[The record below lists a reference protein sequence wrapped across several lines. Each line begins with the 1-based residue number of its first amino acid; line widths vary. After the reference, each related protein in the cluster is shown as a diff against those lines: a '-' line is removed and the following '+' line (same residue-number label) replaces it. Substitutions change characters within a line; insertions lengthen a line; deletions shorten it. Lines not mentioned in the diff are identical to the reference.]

1 MTTTE
6 DILDD
11 DVGVVGE
18 IIRRH
23 RRITIQLDQDSKQS
37 VESPTQRKL
46 KPPEYESGDE
56 ISGIVTLV
64 IKGGKPINRC
74 HLAIVCLTQIRW
86 KIYPKRKSIVAVL
99 TGDDSSSTENQ
110 IIFDRKKILQI
121 DLTKGSE
128 TAKFGDGKYELPFRV
143 TLPED
148 GLPSTMTSCH
158 GFIKYT
164 VEVFATDEE
173 QIESRGER
181 EITVMAPIHEKLD
194 TNGRNGEKS
203 LHIMGGGKI
212 TVSGSLDRKEYVP
225 GETIKVQMDMI
236 NESNISIQPRIS
248 MYQTQAFTY
257 NQVVRTMESSLID
270 PCMAEQLESGQNGTQ
285 TVTIPVPTTCS
296 ISLKSPLITVRYF
309 VHISMDIPQSI
320 DLTINLPFIVTT
332 ERFRSSRTISH
343 HQHHHHYHNQSLGTN
358 GHQSIGPLPQQI
370 HPIKPTRNTKT
381 TTRNDV

>member
-121 DLTKGSE
+121 DLTKGSGKCNNK
-128 TAKFGDGKYELPFRV
+128 TYNIIDGNFFP
-143 TLPED
+143 
-148 GLPSTMTSCH
+148 
-158 GFIKYT
+158 
-164 VEVFATDEE
+164 
-173 QIESRGER
+173 
-181 EITVMAPIHEKLD
+181 
-194 TNGRNGEKS
+194 
-203 LHIMGGGKI
+203 
-212 TVSGSLDRKEYVP
+212 
-225 GETIKVQMDMI
+225 
-236 NESNISIQPRIS
+236 ISI
-248 MYQTQAFTY
+248 TQGSY
-257 NQVVRTMESSLID
+257 SSFHTGIQFNKYID
-270 PCMAEQLESGQNGTQ
+270 NKFINHS
-285 TVTIPVPTTCS
+285 IPY
-296 ISLKSPLITVRYF
+296 II
-309 VHISMDIPQSI
+309 
-320 DLTINLPFIVTT
+320 
-332 ERFRSSRTISH
+332 
-343 HQHHHHYHNQSLGTN
+343 
-358 GHQSIGPLPQQI
+358 
-370 HPIKPTRNTKT
+370 
-381 TTRNDV
+381 